1 MVLPEDKSPPILQVS
16 SKVWIRYVTA
26 NNENYLMKP
35 LFITNEPKKYCSL
48 NNLQFQNGF
57 VFENSPVGT
66 KVVDAEG
73 NEISFEVTDADHD
86 AKV

>member
-16 SKVWIRYVTA
+16 SKVWIGSVTLKPSMLFLFVIT
-26 NNENYLMKP
+26 ESLKLCTLNYLK
-35 LFITNEPKKYCSL
+35 L
-48 NNLQFQNGF
+48 QNGF

-86 AKV
+86 TKVLK